1 VVRTAIRDTDGT
13 EAPPDGGDDPGEV
26 GDGPGAYEPVLTDEE
41 RLELRRAWLAAIRP
55 PAGRT
60 GR

>member
-1 VVRTAIRDTDGT
+1 MRDTDGA

-26 GDGPGAYEPVLTDEE
+26 GDGPEAYEPVLTDEE